1 MDKLAMEEAGYR
13 NCVSVPDGAPP
24 KASPPDKDVPPEEQV
39 CVSISFSYFDSCNLF
54 TNGYAV
60 WVAPHILMFT

>member
-24 KASPPDKDVPPEEQV
+24 KVFPPDKDVPPEEQV
-39 CVSISFSYFDSCNLF
+39 VSLCPYLYSD
-54 TNGYAV
+54 
-60 WVAPHILMFT
+60 

>member
-1 MDKLAMEEAGYR
+1 MDKLAMEEAGYC

-39 CVSISFSYFDSCNLF
+39 CVSISFYYFDSCNYLIMDMQF
-54 TNGYAV
+54 GLLY
-60 WVAPHILMFT
+60 IEKF